1 MSLVRRFARPVLAS
15 SFIISGVERLR
26 DPDSTAH
33 IAKALELASATIP
46 QLALVKGQ
54 ERLVGQAI
62 AAKQVFA
69 ASLFALGKFP
79 RLSSAVLV
87 GTGVVNAYIEFA
99 AAKADSPEEKSARQ
113 QAALKNVSL
122 LGALALASVDTAG
135 NPSLAWRAGKLSQKT
150 AKKSSQLSA
159 DVQAKAEDLFSK

>member
-62 AAKQVFA
+62 AAKQV
-69 ASLFALGKFP
+69 L
-79 RLSSAVLV
+79 RLVFL
-87 GTGVVNAYIEFA
+87 
-99 AAKADSPEEKSARQ
+99 PW
-113 QAALKNVSL
+113 VSFRVYL
-122 LGALALASVDTAG
+122 LRS
-135 NPSLAWRAGKLSQKT
+135 W
-150 AKKSSQLSA
+150 
-159 DVQAKAEDLFSK
+159 